1 MKTVYSYYVLDVI
14 HSGHILMMKNAKAL
28 AGEDGKSIVGILTDK
43 AVMEKK
49 PRPTLSLRER
59 MTIAESIKYVDMVV
73 AQETY
78 SPLSNVENVKPDILI
93 ESVSHSKKDIKKAR
107 KVMKSL
113 GGKVIVLPY
122 YPLQSSTKIKKRI
135 KNNGRKT

>member
-1 MKTVYSYYVLDVI
+1 
-14 HSGHILMMKNAKAL
+14 MMKNAKAL

-43 AVMEKK
+43 AVMERKS
-49 PRPTLSLRER
+49 RPTLSLRER

-113 GGKVIVLPY
+113 GGKVIVLPF
-122 YPLQSSTKIKKRI
+122 YPLQSSNKIKKRI
-135 KNNGRKT
+135 KNNVRKT